1 MSYPNLLE
9 NGNKNE
15 NVSTP
20 LTSHEEI
27 VIKNEE
33 KETNKSRI
41 AYYTILASISLLSM
55 LVYVWKSPF
64 MKTVTIAGSDS
75 PATGITNKYL
85 MKLSSEFYCLIVII
99 LLI

>member
-64 MKTVTIAGSDS
+64 MTAVTTAES
-75 PATGITNKYL
+75 ATGITYRSL
-85 MKLSSEFYCLIVII
+85 MK
-99 LLI
+99 

>member
-9 NGNKNE
+9 NRNKIE

-27 VIKNEE
+27 VIKIEE
-33 KETNKSRI
+33 NKEKKKSRI

-64 MKTVTIAGSDS
+64 MTAVTTAES
-75 PATGITNKYL
+75 ATGITYRSL
-85 MKLSSEFYCLIVII
+85 MK
-99 LLI
+99 